1 MFFFN
6 FKIFLDEF
14 IDHEVVKTWPKPVLL
29 SQNGTRF
36 KSGYFPN
43 TQETE
48 ISIAPKSRVKRAV
61 SLKFEEILV
70 HIFPRPTNTET
81 RKLSKMA
88 SLEISGQPRAP
99 YEHYTTIVNNKLQN
113 PESGSSS

>member
-1 MFFFN
+1 MFIN

-14 IDHEVVKTWPKPVLL
+14 SDHEVVKTWPKPVL

-48 ISIAPKSRVKRAV
+48 ISIAPKTRVKRAV
-61 SLKFEEILV
+61 SLYLWFI
-70 HIFPRPTNTET
+70 HSTYDI
-81 RKLSKMA
+81 
-88 SLEISGQPRAP
+88 I
-99 YEHYTTIVNNKLQN
+99 YENELIR
-113 PESGSSS
+113 